1 MRRDPTN
8 RWTRAAER
16 VSQLVCCGGGCFDSR
31 RRVNSTVRQPR
42 GLMYETIL
50 DINLCR
56 HFYNA
61 YSGNRD
67 GVCLQSPRC
76 KFRFCFAL
84 YGPSMLIQRLGL
96 GPDCV
101 NANSISEKLGCMRF
115 GFVVDL
121 IVYPLVI
128 CGSSLMVYFIL
139 FRRERRIRLS
149 QVN

>member
-1 MRRDPTN
+1 MGASI
-8 RWTRAAER
+8 RAAASTQPFGNLEALCMKR
-16 VSQLVCCGGGCFDSR
+16 FLISISVGTSITLIPAIVTAFVFNHPD
-31 RRVNSTVRQPR
+31 VNSV
-42 GLMYETIL
+42 
-50 DINLCR
+50 
-56 HFYNA
+56 FA
-61 YSGNRD
+61 
-67 GVCLQSPRC
+67 
-76 KFRFCFAL
+76 FAL